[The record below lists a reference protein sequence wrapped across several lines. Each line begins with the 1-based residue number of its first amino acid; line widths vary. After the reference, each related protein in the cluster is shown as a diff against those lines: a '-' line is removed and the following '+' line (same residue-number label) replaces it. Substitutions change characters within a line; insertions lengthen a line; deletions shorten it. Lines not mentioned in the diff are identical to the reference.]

1 MIYSLRFGLKHEH
14 SKHRRDRCRCPVLFV
29 LPPPAPSSP
38 FCRYKQTQCLMS
50 IIRQGWKDLISR
62 CAGRNAACH
71 VLVIFDRV
79 FAPAVSEGAISIA
92 LALPRTG
99 LSWRT
104 LPRSPEL
111 EAGQG
116 AELFRAPSVLS
127 QAARPGVTPTCRN
140 PGPISSWAPGT
151 DGSARSAGPVPCHP
165 PIRTLPAPFVKPGSF
180 KL

>member
-1 MIYSLRFGLKHEH
+1 MIYSPRFGLKHEH
-14 SKHRRDRCRCPVLFV
+14 SKHRRDRCPCPVPFV

-38 FCRYKQTQCLMS
+38 FCRYKQTQCLML
-50 IIRQGWKDLISR
+50 IIRQGWKDLLSR

-71 VLVIFDRV
+71 VLAIFDRV
-79 FAPAVSEGAISIA
+79 FAPAVSEGAISIT

-140 PGPISSWAPGT
+140 PGLISSWAPGM
-151 DGSARSAGPVPCHP
+151 DGSVHSAGPVPCHP
-165 PIRTLPAPFVKPGSF
+165 PIRTLLAPFVR
-180 KL
+180 